1 MKQINSQLNETEVL
15 YMNKVVND
23 LNSNQYNQLMMY
35 MGINSKAILTVK
47 EMMTY
52 TGWGENTVRSEL
64 NHPRCPYVVRK
75 GNRLYA
81 NRKLLDKYLDSIS
94 GI

>member
-1 MKQINSQLNETEVL
+1 MKDSKKVRLNEKAL
-15 YMNKVVND
+15 
-23 LNSNQYNQLMMY
+23 LNVQ
-35 MGINSKAILTVK
+35 
-47 EMMTY
+47 EMMIY

-64 NHPRCPYVVRK
+64 NHPKCTYVVRK

-81 NRKLLDKYLDSIS
+81 NRKLLDKYLESIS